1 MFRTQNAVWPTLL
14 VTLFLG
20 CSERAQAA
28 DSQAPLAVNNL
39 LGLFSLFGD
48 EADRGGYR
56 SVFTAEPHIEID
68 GATPSIEQHIEQRI
82 ARSTRFRQAGQ
93 QPRRMFASPVMSAV
107 SADEVQVRGYFTD
120 LLGQRA
126 GGRGPQILAVGRFQ
140 ATVLRSGDEGW
151 RIHDWREWSDQMIE
165 PPVTESVTAPDAAE
179 AVEPAEI
186 PIDGRYWRLKELFGE
201 PLSEG
206 LPVPTLV
213 LDGAA
218 ARAFGFAGVHA
229 FGGRIRLDKESL
241 RFVAIIAPGAEEPAE
256 AAALQETYL
265 DMLGRVHA
273 WQFDEGAARLVLLD
287 QESEPLAVYSAA
299 D

>member
-14 VTLFLG
+14 VVLLG

-28 DSQAPLAVNNL
+28 DSRALLAVNNL
-39 LGLFSLFGD
+39 LGLFSQYSD
-48 EADRGGYR
+48 EADRDGYR
-56 SVFTAEPHIEID
+56 SVFTADPHIEID
-68 GATPSIEQHIEQRI
+68 GAMPAIEQHIEQRI

-93 QPRRMFASPVMSAV
+93 QPRRLFASPVMSAV
-107 SADEVQVRGYFTD
+107 SADEVRVRGYFTD

-126 GGRGPQILAVGRFQ
+126 GGQGPQMLAVGRFQ
-140 ATVLRSGDEGW
+140 ATVLRVGDEGW
-151 RIHDWREWSDQMIE
+151 RIHDWREWSDQMTEAALPMAE
-165 PPVTESVTAPDAAE
+165 PEAAE
-179 AVEPAEI
+179 AIEPAEI
-186 PIDGRYWRLKELFGE
+186 PIDGRHWRLQELFGE

-229 FGGRIRLDKESL
+229 FGGRIRLAEETL
-241 RFVAIIAPGAEEPAE
+241 RFVAIVAPGAEEPAE

-265 DMLGRVHA
+265 DMLGQVRA
-273 WQFDEGAARLVLLD
+273 WQFDEPAARLVLLGQD
-287 QESEPLAVYSAA
+287 SEPLALYSAA